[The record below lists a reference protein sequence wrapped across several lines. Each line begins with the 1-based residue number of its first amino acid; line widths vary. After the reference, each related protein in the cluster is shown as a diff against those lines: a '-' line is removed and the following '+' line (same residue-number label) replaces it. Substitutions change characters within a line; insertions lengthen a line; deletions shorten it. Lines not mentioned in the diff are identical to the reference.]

1 MLKVAIDAM
10 GGDHSP
16 EEPIRGIKSYL
27 EQFSHE
33 NILFY
38 ILGNKTKIL
47 NLIKKYDI
55 DKNYKIIHTE
65 QDIEMDEK
73 PSEAIKRKND
83 SSMVK
88 SLKLLR
94 DKKVDAV
101 ISAGNTGALMLGS
114 SIIVRKID
122 GVKKVVLAPKIPNKF
137 KNFTLADVGANISL
151 SPQNY
156 VNIARLCS
164 TYYKSI
170 DPQTNPSIHLLN
182 IGIEKSKGTSN
193 LVEAFSLLSD
203 CSDINF
209 KGNIES
215 RNLMSTKLD
224 IVLCDGFTGNITLK
238 MIEGLSQFL
247 INELRNNSTLN
258 KDIVKLKKRFDFELS
273 TLLLGINGIVLKCH
287 GSSSRKSFKN
297 AIVEANNLFKLDIM
311 RKLNNYFQEVSLA

>member
-1 MLKVAIDAM
+1 MLRVAIDAM

-16 EEPIRGIKSYL
+16 EEPISGIKSYL
-27 EQFSHE
+27 EQFPNE
-33 NILFY
+33 DILFY

-47 NLIKKYDI
+47 NLIKNHSI

-65 QDIEMDEK
+65 QDIKMHDK

-88 SLKLLR
+88 SLELLR

-101 ISAGNTGALMLGS
+101 ISAGNTGALMLGA
-114 SIIVRKID
+114 SIIVRKIG
-122 GVKKVVLAPKIPNKF
+122 GVKRVVLAPKIPNKF
-137 KNFTLADVGANISL
+137 KHFTLADVGANISL

-297 AIVEANNLFKLDIM
+297 AIVEANDLFKLDIM